1 MATIRQV
8 LRDREAYSVHSDQS
22 VLEVAQY
29 MVERNIGAVA
39 VTKGTDLQ
47 GIFSERDIM
56 KRVLVEGRNPK
67 TTRVS
72 EVMTK
77 DPLTV
82 KPDDAISECML
93 LMKQHGFRHLPV
105 CDNKRFYGLLSL
117 RDVLLH
123 ECDEKETEVRH
134 MRAYIHSTPGE

>member
-8 LRDREAYSVHSDQS
+8 LKDREVYSVRSDQS

-39 VTKGTDLQ
+39 VTRGSDLE

-72 EVMTK
+72 EVMTQR
-77 DPLTV
+77 PLTV
-82 KPDDAISECML
+82 KPDDDIHDCML
-93 LMKQHGFRHLPV
+93 LMKEHGFRHLPV
-105 CDNKRFYGLLSL
+105 CDGSRLYGLLSL

-123 ECDEKETEVRH
+123 DLDEKDTEVRH